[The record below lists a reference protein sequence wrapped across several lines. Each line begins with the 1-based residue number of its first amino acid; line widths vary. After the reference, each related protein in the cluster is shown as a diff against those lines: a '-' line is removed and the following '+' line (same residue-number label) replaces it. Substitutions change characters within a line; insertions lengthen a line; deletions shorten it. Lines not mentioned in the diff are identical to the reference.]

1 MYGCPPRSPPFRPS
15 LLHRPL
21 RPLRP
26 FSIIRSVR
34 SVVAKGKTMCRNI
47 RQLANFIP
55 PATEDEVRAAALQFV
70 RKVSGS
76 TKPSKDNAGTF
87 SAAVDEITATTLH
100 MLAHLLAHS
109 PPKVREAEAAKAKAK
124 WQARADREAARAVAA
139 HLASHARAPAQPAAP
154 ASPRKARLAPGAAKT
169 KRAPG
174 PAATPAR
181 RRTRSTTR

>member
-1 MYGCPPRSPPFRPS
+1 
-15 LLHRPL
+15 
-21 RPLRP
+21 
-26 FSIIRSVR
+26 
-34 SVVAKGKTMCRNI
+34 MCRNI

-76 TKPSKDNAGTF
+76 TKPSKDNAATF
-87 SAAVDEITATTLH
+87 SAAVEEITATTLH

-139 HLASHARAPAQPAAP
+139 HLAAHALVQAPAPTP
-154 ASPRKARLAPGAAKT
+154 GRKARLAKSTNAAKPAT
-169 KRAPG
+169 AKPKSALASSAKPTPQAPPRRLANKRLRAH
-174 PAATPAR
+174 
-181 RRTRSTTR
+181 